1 MNGPRPLPPPRLQV
15 PADGPVGS
23 PCISV
28 CRINEATGLCE
39 GCLRTIDE
47 IAAWGS
53 LDDDARRRVLRDIAG
68 RHDAL
73 FER

>member
-1 MNGPRPLPPPRLQV
+1 MSASAPPPR
-15 PADGPVGS
+15 AARRAITS

-28 CRINEATGLCE
+28 CRLDPATGWCI

-53 LDDDARRRVLRDIAG
+53 MGKARREQVLAELPARRVADPTG
-68 RHDAL
+68 SS
-73 FER
+73 